1 MGVLGVDFDKGYL
14 DDDNNFY
21 KDDPET
27 IIHVRVLLVVIN
39 LKNTNHLKNYE
50 HRINVCWCISDK
62 EKKRNRFN
70 FYW

>member
-27 IIHVRVLLVVIN
+27 IIHVVN
-39 LKNTNHLKNYE
+39 LKNTNHLKN
-50 HRINVCWCISDK
+50 IWAQN
-62 EKKRNRFN
+62 
-70 FYW
+70 